1 MNDELAT
8 SLCLWRRSINFKTFV
23 KKKKK
28 RKETGGI
35 ISCGV
40 FLFLSFFLFYL
51 PSFNR
56 IVPPKRVKTL
66 SNKEGS
72 AIHRTRQI
80 ILLVRLAKSVWWLII
95 NDHSRL
101 HKPIEKNIWTT
112 FAEAIILY
120 SRRTSPLKSMRV
132 RILAITLRSTSYYQK
147 LTNCHLTLI
156 D

>member
-8 SLCLWRRSINFKTFV
+8 SLCLWRRSINLKTFV
-23 KKKKK
+23 KEKKGN
-28 RKETGGI
+28 RWYNI
-35 ISCGV
+35 LRSI
-40 FLFLSFFLFYL
+40 FLSFFLPFYL

-56 IVPPKRVKTL
+56 ILPPKRVKTL